1 MKFNKFGVVF
11 ASLAIS
17 LVGIGINSSSAQAAS
32 LNRTAEYFGEDIQ
45 SFGKNPRI
53 TQKEF
58 GEVQL
63 DKTYAAEQD
72 FLNALTGSY
81 TTLGFEADEGFQAQD
96 NSKNTGRN
104 LNYDL
109 NLEMND
115 GTFLDMTIFDNNKGN
130 NKFRTSIQK
139 TSESLKG
146 SSIFNYQG
154 GRYGITDANASLED
168 KMNNQFLNT
177 NAGKNSSL
185 DFSFDNKLMSGF
197 SFFATDFDR
206 GGNLAL
212 EFTREDGSTYD
223 VNLKPGDLTAEND
236 RGTANFYGFIADEG
250 DYFTEVNFKLA
261 DGITGNKD
269 MVGLDRM
276 TFAAAPM
283 KDFVKQEVPEPGT
296 GLLALGAV
304 LSGAAF
310 KRRKKK

>member
-1 MKFNKFGVVF
+1 MKFNKFGVVC

-17 LVGIGINSSSAQAAS
+17 MVGIASSSSSAQAT
-32 LNRTAEYFGEDIQ
+32 LVNRTAEYFGEDLQ
-45 SFGKNPRI
+45 SFGKDPRI
-53 TQKEF
+53 TQEEF
-58 GEVQL
+58 GEVKL
-63 DKTYAAEQD
+63 NNIYAAEQN

-81 TTLGFEADEGFQAQD
+81 TTLGFEANEGFQAQD
-96 NSKNTGRN
+96 NSKDTKRN

-115 GTFLDMTIFDNNKGN
+115 GTFLDMTIFDQNTGKNKH
-130 NKFRTSIQK
+130 RTSIQK
-139 TSESLKG
+139 TSESLKE

-154 GRYGITDANASLED
+154 GRYGIADANASLED

-185 DFSFDNKLMSGF
+185 EFSFENQLMSAF

-206 GGNLAL
+206 GGNIAL
-212 EFTREDGSTYD
+212 EFTRQDGSTYD
-223 VNLKPGDLTAEND
+223 VNLQPGDLTADND

-250 DYFTEVNFKLA
+250 DYFTDVRFKLA

-276 TFAAAPM
+276 TFAAAPI
-283 KDFVKQEVPEPGT
+283 KEVPEPSV

-304 LSGAAF
+304 VSGAAF
-310 KRRKKK
+310 KKRKKK

>member
-1 MKFNKFGVVF
+1 MKFNKFGVVC

-17 LVGIGINSSSAQAAS
+17 MVGIASSSSSAQAT
-32 LNRTAEYFGEDIQ
+32 LVNRTAEYFGEDLQ
-45 SFGKNPRI
+45 SFGKDPRI
-53 TQKEF
+53 TQEEF
-58 GEVQL
+58 GEVKL
-63 DKTYAAEQD
+63 NNIYAAEQN

-81 TTLGFEADEGFQAQD
+81 TTLGFEANEGFQAQD
-96 NSKNTGRN
+96 NSINTKRN

-115 GTFLDMTIFDNNKGN
+115 GTFLDMTIFDQNTGKNKH
-130 NKFRTSIQK
+130 RTSIQK
-139 TSESLKG
+139 TSESLKE

-154 GRYGITDANASLED
+154 GRYGIADANASLED

-185 DFSFDNKLMSGF
+185 EFSFENQLMSAF

-206 GGNLAL
+206 GGNIAL
-212 EFTREDGSTYD
+212 EFTRQDGSTYD
-223 VNLKPGDLTAEND
+223 VNLQPGDLTADND

-250 DYFTEVNFKLA
+250 DYFTDVRFKLA

-276 TFAAAPM
+276 TFAAAPI
-283 KDFVKQEVPEPGT
+283 KEVPEPSV

-304 LSGAAF
+304 VSGAAF
-310 KRRKKK
+310 KKRKKK